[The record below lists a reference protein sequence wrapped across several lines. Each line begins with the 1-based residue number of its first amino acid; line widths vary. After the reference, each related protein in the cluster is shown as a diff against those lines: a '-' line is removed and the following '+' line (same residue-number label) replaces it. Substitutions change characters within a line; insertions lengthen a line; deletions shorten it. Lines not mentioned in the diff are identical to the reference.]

1 MAWYC
6 KECDDLFVF
15 GYSKKYCSEECYDD
29 KQERKAEKKAKK
41 NYKEIELEK
50 IKKDIIEYKNYQ
62 KKQIENKYNIIIDYV
77 SDEKKSNAVGFNWLS
92 IVNKNKVNIKDK
104 VKVISSNTRFKNK
117 IISLESEENEIKKA
131 LKELESFKYN

>member
-1 MAWYC
+1 MAWFC

-41 NYKEIELEK
+41 NYKKIEFEK
-50 IKKDIIEYKNYQ
+50 IKKDIVEYKDDQ
-62 KKQIENKYNIIIDYV
+62 KKQIKNKYNIIIDYV
-77 SDEKKSNAVGFNWLS
+77 SCEKKSNYGGLNMFSDFNDT
-92 IVNKNKVNIKDK
+92 KDN

-117 IISLESEENEIKKA
+117 IISLKSEENEIKKA
-131 LKELESFKYN
+131 LKKLKSFK